1 MKIACPRISR
11 PPIFR
16 ICPFRIIAIASKPAK
31 CSSGGSEPAEA
42 EPRSDQ
48 TLDAPMILLDNII
61 QILALPE
68 TRTAPE
74 FAVSLHLR
82 DRPWIGGVLVDR
94 ERARIDGV
102 RLRERLAEEPLRRS
116 RIAPCS
122 PTRSRSSARGCPPP
136 DRDTSNVP
144 SPGHRSR
151 PPARSRCSSAD
162 AGGSASQVPRHRP
175 GSNGRSLCGRP
186 RRRGRG
192 ASVRDRG
199 S

>member
-1 MKIACPRISR
+1 MPYRS
-11 PPIFR
+11 PPAR
-16 ICPFRIIAIASKPAK
+16 LDLLPTSLSLAASGTERFERKPEKNNHYTWNRKALVK
-31 CSSGGSEPAEA
+31 HI
-42 EPRSDQ
+42 R
-48 TLDAPMILLDNII
+48 

-94 ERARIDGV
+94 ERARCAAA
-102 RLRERLAEEPLRRS
+102 R
-116 RIAPCS
+116 APCGRTAS
-122 PTRSRSSARGCPPP
+122 PQPYRAVQPTGSRSSARGCPPP
-136 DRDTSNVP
+136 DKDTSKVP